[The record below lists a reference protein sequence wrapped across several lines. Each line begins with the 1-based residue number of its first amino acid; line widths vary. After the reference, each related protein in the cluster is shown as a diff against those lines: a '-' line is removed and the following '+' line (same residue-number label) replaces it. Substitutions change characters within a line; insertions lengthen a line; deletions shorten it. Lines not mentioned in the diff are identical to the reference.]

1 MLKTLFAAAL
11 AAGAIA
17 SAPQAALAQTVEV
30 IVLQLDQDPNSLEK
44 DTQIQ
49 NGMLI
54 EFQKVLNSPNVI
66 SYMHQF
72 GIQGMDVFGE
82 RALVMQNP
90 GYDTTRTRRSE
101 EELLTLLQQIPNFSP
116 DAAILYTVYA
126 RAVEDP
132 YTRISLLQAT
142 LQYRVF
148 GRDGRFLGGDNMAL
162 DTRGIPLTGCATAVA
177 GQGPDPLCVRQAV
190 TENVGRLAQD
200 AANKIALQLAALI
213 GPAVGSAAPSGP
225 TYGDPNQAI
234 QPTYGSPQPGLSQS
248 VGGACANLPA
258 TYVISFEGVEG
269 RQKNAIEEFMASW
282 ECAETLETVDDSF
295 TTVTYRYKTSADRG
309 RILRNIR
316 QMADMMGIIV
326 ETGLSGNN
334 EIRVETIGLRRN

>member
-11 AAGAIA
+11 AAGSLAA
-17 SAPQAALAQTVEV
+17 AAPQAALAQTVEV

-54 EFQKVLNSPNVI
+54 EFQKVLNSPNVM
-66 SYMHQF
+66 SYMRQF

-82 RALVMQNP
+82 RALIVQAP
-90 GYDTTRTRRSE
+90 GYDTTRTRRSQ
-101 EELLTLLQQIPNFSP
+101 EELLTLIQQIPNFSP
-116 DAAILYTVYA
+116 DAAILYTIYA

-142 LQYRVF
+142 MQYQVF

-213 GPAVGSAAPSGP
+213 GQSVASGPVGSSDP
-225 TYGDPNQAI
+225 TNVAI
-234 QPTYGSPQPGLSQS
+234 QPGHGPQSGVSQS
-248 VGGACANLPA
+248 VGGACANLPS

-282 ECAETLETVDDSF
+282 ACAETLETVEDSF
-295 TTVTYRYKTSADRG
+295 TTITYRYKTTADRG

-316 QMADMMGIIV
+316 QMADMMGIVV

>member
-1 MLKTLFAAAL
+1 MLKSLLAAAL
-11 AAGAIA
+11 AAGAVA
-17 SAPQAALAQTVEV
+17 ATPQAATAQTVDV
-30 IVLQLDQDPNSLEK
+30 IVLQLDHDPNSLEK

-54 EFQKVLNSPNVI
+54 EFQKVLNSPNVQ
-66 SYMHQF
+66 SYMRQF
-72 GIQGMDVFGE
+72 GIEGMDVYGE
-82 RALVMQNP
+82 RALVVQNP

-101 EELLTLLQQIPNFSP
+101 EELLTLIRQIPNFSP
-116 DAAILYTVYA
+116 DASILYTLYA

-162 DTRGIPLTGCATAVA
+162 DTTGIPLTGCATAVA
-177 GQGPDPLCVRQAV
+177 GSAPDPLCVRQAV
-190 TENVGRLAQD
+190 TENVGTLAQD

-213 GPAVGSAAPSGP
+213 GETVAAPAP
-225 TYGDPNQAI
+225 PAANAAI
-234 QPTYGSPQPGLSQS
+234 HGTRMAPQSGLSQNR
-248 VGGACANLPA
+248 GGPCANLPA
-258 TYVISFEGVEG
+258 TYVVSFEGVEG

-282 ECAETLETVDDSF
+282 ACAENLEVVDDSF
-295 TTVTYRYKTSADRG
+295 TTITYRYKTTANRG

-326 ETGLSGNN
+326 ETGLRGEN
-334 EIRVETIGLRRN
+334 EIRVETVGLRHN